1 MVKQFLIT
9 LSLVLTLSSAAYSQ
23 HQNKVVKDSRLN
35 RDVLVG
41 ICNNKG
47 LQGPLFGTYFNQQY
61 NNYKPDQKKI
71 DLLKQNLNKTRIT
84 IVFGSWCGDSKMQV
98 GRFYKILDET
108 GFNHTRLTTIAVD
121 RSIHAGTMNIKN
133 LNIHRIPTFI
143 VYYKGKEMGR
153 IIESPNTSLENDL
166 WEIVRKIK

>member
-9 LSLVLTLSSAAYSQ
+9 LSLVLTISSMAYSQ
-23 HQNKVVKDSRLN
+23 QQNKVVKDSRLN
-35 RDVLVG
+35 RDVLIG
-41 ICNNKG
+41 LCNDKG

-61 NNYKPDQKKI
+61 NNYKPGQKQI
-71 DLLKQNLNKTRIT
+71 ALLKQELNKTHIT

-108 GFNHTRLTTIAVD
+108 GFKHTQLKTIAVD
-121 RSIHAGTMNIKN
+121 RSINAGNMDIKD

-143 VYYKGKEMGR
+143 VYYRGKEIGR

-166 WEIVRKIK
+166 WEIVSKIK